1 MINRLQKYLFIK
13 RKLSESVYDCKEKN
27 NLLFCNMNT
36 YETRKVT
43 YEKVQVKATVT
54 DRNL

>member
-1 MINRLQKYLFIK
+1 MVKKLFIQAK
-13 RKLSESVYDCKEKN
+13 AYATVKPKN
-27 NLLFCNMNT
+27 DLLFCNMNT

-43 YEKVQVKATVT
+43 YEKVKVGATVR